1 MAYSAPVTIGQVL
14 SEIGYPVSYYSR
26 VGRAVG
32 GVTPGIFLCQLL
44 YWTGG
49 KDGKRRGHNPNGWV
63 YKSRSEI
70 LEETALTRREQ
81 ETSRR
86 KLRALGIL
94 EEKKAPHPHTFREVL
109 YFRVDMGKLH
119 EVYEAFWAE
128 HTEVEELSP
137 CQHET
142 DLPVG
147 TKRTNKEVR
156 NVPPTTETTITET
169 TTESTLGETET
180 ETRNIKE
187 IYWDSEK
194 GWEGDIEALFETFT
208 EAAQDLYGFKDLRD
222 YEPRMLFDF
231 LLGEQHMWWVGKNT
245 SDPQKIFATLVS
257 WFRDRYRAEDT
268 YLLRHDLVFCRLVC
282 SYGVSAIRSE
292 DPKERDKLVTSLKR
306 LDSLLTPEGKRMEAY
321 GEWARQSWQSNG
333 SASRRI
339 GDVLNLRKAETFLS
353 SVT

>member
-1 MAYSAPVTIGQVL
+1 MIKRESRLLLNTLPMVIQPELACAIGVNEALVL
-14 SEIGYPVSYYSR
+14 QQIQYWLTNSCTENNIR
-26 VGRAVG
+26 DGR
-32 GVTPGIFLCQLL
+32 
-44 YWTGG
+44 
-49 KDGKRRGHNPNGWV
+49 RWV
-63 YKSRSEI
+63 YNPMETQREERSSWKANFPFFGLSTI
-70 LEETALTRREQ
+70 KRIFTKLENKGIIIAGEYNTDKRDRTQWYTIDYE
-81 ETSRR
+81 
-86 KLRALGIL
+86 KLDQITGSDRAEASGQIDLMHSVNVDRAL
-94 EEKKAPHPHTFREVL
+94 P
-109 YFRVDMGKLH
+109 
-119 EVYEAFWAE
+119 
-128 HTEVEELSP
+128 
-137 CQHET
+137 
-142 DLPVG
+142 
-147 TKRTNKEVR
+147 
-156 NVPPTTETTITET
+156 ETTITES

-245 SDPQKIFATLVS
+245 SDPQKIFTTLVS